1 MSNLIQIKRS
11 DETAIPVSLA
21 EGELA
26 YSFNSNSLFIGGNA
40 SNVIR
45 IGGGNYLWLHQSNTG
60 TPGALT
66 ANAVVITNGN
76 SYVTEWRTNK
86 LVVGNDG
93 TTTNVTSISL
103 FANSSQ
109 LGASAGGSNT
119 ELVSSWAVKTYVDT
133 RVGVVGA
140 TQVAFGNSSGGL
152 TSDAQFTYDTTTDS
166 LAIGSIV
173 LNGTTN
179 IVNATAFNAGANVNI
194 STGGISIGN
203 SSVNVASNSTQLVVN
218 GTIVNSSI
226 VQVAG
231 EFRGYTANVTTSI
244 DVGSNVDVNTSA
256 VFIGNSTVNS
266 ILTSSSLKVD
276 GTVAGGNTTITGFA
290 NISSTANVGGATTL
304 RSTLTV
310 NGAVTIANTL
320 ATGNTTIT
328 GFANISSTANVGG
341 AVNLRST
348 LTVNGAVTIA
358 NTLGT
363 GNTTVTGF
371 ANVTTTL
378 QVGGATTVGTTLA
391 AGNTTITGFA
401 NVSSTLNVVGAATVN
416 GAATINNTLATGN
429 TTVTGFANVTSSL
442 QVGGA
447 ATIGTTLAA
456 GNTTVTGFANVTS
469 SLQVGGAATI
479 GTTLAAGNTTVTG
492 FANVTGHLTANS
504 LSVGD
509 TTISGN
515 LTVTG
520 TLTTVSANN
529 ITITDP
535 MIQLAANNTLSDV
548 LDIGLFGSYE
558 AGDLG
563 NHEHTGLF
571 RDASDSGTWK
581 LFEGLEVS
589 PTTTVDTANVTFAFA
604 TLQTFLKTGGSGL
617 TGLIANSTTIAL
629 TANSTLNVAI
639 VANTLTLSTPLAGTS
654 GGTGLSALTAEQIIV
669 ANSSNG
675 FRTLSLGTAG
685 QVLQSNGSALVYA
698 TLDGGAF

>member
-11 DETAIPVSLA
+11 DETAVPLSLA

-26 YSFNSNSLFIGGNA
+26 YSFNSNSLFIGGTT
-40 SNVIR
+40 SDVLR
-45 IGGGNYLWLHQSNTG
+45 IGGGNYLWLHQSNT
-60 TPGALT
+60 TAPGALT
-66 ANAVVITNGN
+66 ANAVVVTNGN

-86 LVVGNDG
+86 LVVGADG
-93 TTTNVTSISL
+93 TSTNVTSISL
-103 FANSSQ
+103 FANSTQ

-152 TSDAQFTYDTTTDS
+152 TSDSFFTYDALTEVV
-166 LAIGSIV
+166 AVGSIL

-179 IVNATAFNAGANVNI
+179 IVNAAAFNAGANVNI
-194 STGGISIGN
+194 NAGGISIGN

-231 EFRGYTANVTTSI
+231 QFRGYTANVTTSI

-276 GTVAGGNTTITGFA
+276 GTLAGGNTTITGFA
-290 NISSTANVGGATTL
+290 NVSGTANVGGAT
-304 RSTLTV
+304 
-310 NGAVTIANTL
+310 
-320 ATGNTTIT
+320 
-328 GFANISSTANVGG
+328 
-341 AVNLRST
+341 NLRST

-358 NTLGT
+358 NTLDTGNTTITGFANVSGTANVGGAVTLRSTAVVNGAVTIANTLGT
-363 GNTTVTGF
+363 GNTTITGF

-378 QVGGATTVGTTLA
+378 QVTGATTLSSTLA

-416 GAATINNTLATGN
+416 GVATINNTLAAGN
-429 TTVTGFANVTSSL
+429 TTVTGFANVTSTLQVGGATTLGTTLAAGNTTITGFANVTSSL

-447 ATIGTTLAA
+447 ATVGTTLAA
-456 GNTTVTGFANVTS
+456 GNTT
-469 SLQVGGAATI
+469 I
-479 GTTLAAGNTTVTG
+479 TG
-492 FANVTGHLTANS
+492 FANVTGALTANS
-504 LSVGD
+504 LTVGD

-558 AGDLG
+558 AGDAG
-563 NHEHTGLF
+563 AHEHAGLF
-571 RDASDSGTWK
+571 RDASDLGVWK

-589 PTTTVDTANVTFAFA
+589 PTTTVDTANVTFQFA
-604 TLQTFLKTGGSGL
+604 TLQTFLKTGGAGL

-654 GGTGLSALTAEQIIV
+654 GGTGLNAFTAEQILV

-685 QVLQSNGSALVYA
+685 QVLQSNGSALVYG

>member
-1 MSNLIQIKRS
+1 MPNLIQIKRS
-11 DETAIPVSLA
+11 DATAVPLSLTA
-21 EGELA
+21 GELA
-26 YSFNSNSLFIGGNA
+26 YSYNSNSLFIGGNA
-40 SNVIR
+40 SNIIR

-76 SYVTEWRTNK
+76 SYVSEWRTNK
-86 LVVGNDG
+86 LVVGVDG
-93 TTTNVTSISL
+93 TSTNVTSISL

-109 LGASAGGSNT
+109 LGASAGGSNA

-140 TQVAFGNSSGGL
+140 SQVAFGNSAGGL
-152 TSDAQFTYDTTTDS
+152 TSDTLFTYDNVNELLS
-166 LAIGSIV
+166 VGSIV
-173 LNGTTN
+173 LNGLTN

-203 SSVNVASNSTQLVVN
+203 SSVNIASNSTQLAVN

-231 EFRGYTANVTTSI
+231 EFRGYTANLTTSAV
-244 DVGSNVDVNTSA
+244 VGSNVSVNTSA
-256 VFIGNSTVNS
+256 VFVGNATVNA

-276 GTVAGGNTTITGFA
+276 GTIAGGNTTITGFANVSSTLNVVGAATVNGAATINNTLATGNTTITGFANISSTANVGGATNLRSTLTVNGAVTIANTLATGNTSVTGFANVSTSLQVGTTATIGTTLSAGNTSITGFA

-320 ATGNTTIT
+320 ATGNTT
-328 GFANISSTANVGG
+328 
-341 AVNLRST
+341 
-348 LTVNGAVTIA
+348 
-358 NTLGT
+358 
-363 GNTTVTGF
+363 VTGF
-371 ANVTTTL
+371 ANVSSTLQVAGATTLNNTLAAGNTTITGFANVSSSL
-378 QVGGATTVGTTLA
+378 QVGGAATVGTTLA

-401 NVSSTLNVVGAATVN
+401 NVTGA
-416 GAATINNTLATGN
+416 
-429 TTVTGFANVTSSL
+429 
-442 QVGGA
+442 
-447 ATIGTTLAA
+447 
-456 GNTTVTGFANVTS
+456 
-469 SLQVGGAATI
+469 
-479 GTTLAAGNTTVTG
+479 
-492 FANVTGHLTANS
+492 LTANT

-515 LTVTG
+515 LTITG

-535 MIQLAANNTLSDV
+535 MIQLASNNTLTDV
-548 LDIGLFGSYE
+548 LDIGFFGSYE

-563 NHEHTGLF
+563 THEHTGLF
-571 RDASDSGTWK
+571 RDASDSGTYK

-589 PTTTVDTANVTFAFA
+589 PTTTVDTANITFGFA
-604 TLQTFLKTGGSGL
+604 TLQAFIKTGGAGL

-654 GGTGLSALTAEQIIV
+654 GGTGLNTVTAEDILV

-675 FRTLSLGTAG
+675 FRKLSLGTSG